1 MFPKRKFDS
10 TGVKSHWA
18 PMVCFLTLWLHCET
32 QIHSKNYSEFQDKNC
47 KLIKPQSL
55 GLLLSIGHC
64 SGFWALYTAHC
75 SSLHFS
81 LWSKTDQNHLRQKR
95 FYLNHRIKSIIGK
108 GRSRN
113 LKAGN
118 VAETMQ
124 ECCFLA
130 CFPLTGCLLL
140 SYASST
146 VQAHSPKDG
155 TTQCSLTLPTSISSQ
170 ESLLG
175 SQHVNLL
182 EISS

>member
-1 MFPKRKFDS
+1 MFPQRKWDS

-55 GLLLSIGHC
+55 GVLLSIVHC

-95 FYLNHRIKSIIGK
+95 VYLNHRIKSVIGK

-118 VAETMQ
+118 VAETME

-130 CFPLTGCLLL
+130 CFPWLDVTCSVMLPLQ
-140 SYASST
+140 SRPI
-146 VQAHSPKDG
+146 HPKMG
-155 TTQCSLTLPTSISSQ
+155 LPSIVWLFPHQSA
-170 ESLLG
+170 
-175 SQHVNLL
+175 VKKVY
-182 EISS
+182 